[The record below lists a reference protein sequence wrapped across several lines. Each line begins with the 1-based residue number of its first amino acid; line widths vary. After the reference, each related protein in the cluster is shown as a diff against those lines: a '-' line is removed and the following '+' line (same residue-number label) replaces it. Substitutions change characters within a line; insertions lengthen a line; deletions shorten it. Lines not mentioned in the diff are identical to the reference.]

1 MEARSAT
8 TFLFTDIEGSTR
20 LWEQERERM
29 SAALASHD
37 ALVCAAVDGN
47 HGVVVK
53 MVGDGLHAAFSDPLD
68 AVNATLEI
76 QAALN
81 DANATNGVAL
91 RVRCGLHAGAAE
103 RRDSDYF
110 GGPVNRAARIMNAA
124 HGGQVLLSKVVVDRV
139 NDRLPPDASVRDL
152 GFVRLRDLASAE
164 HLYQLV
170 HPQLQQDFPALRSL
184 ETTPNNLPQQVTSF
198 VGREEDIAKVRQLL
212 LTARLLTLLG
222 PGGIGKTRLSLQS
235 AADMLDG
242 FRDGAWLVELAS
254 QTDPGLVPQIVA
266 QALGVREES
275 SVPLMAT
282 LGAHLKSRQLLLILD
297 NCEHLVA
304 ACAELADKLLR
315 AARDLHIVATS
326 REPLRITGE
335 HIYSLLPLALPDST
349 TRLDP
354 GLATLSP
361 AVELFVDRARQQQ
374 PGFELNERN
383 VAAVVEIC
391 RRLDGIPL
399 ALELA
404 AARVGALTVEE
415 IAKRLDDRFRLLT
428 GGART
433 ALQRQQTLRATI
445 DWSFELLSD
454 AERVVF
460 ARLAVFAGGWTI
472 EAAEAVAAG
481 APIPET
487 AMLDLTAGL
496 IDKSLVVC
504 ESNDSVHRSSML
516 ETIREYAA
524 EKLAETADRDAI
536 RDRHL
541 DFYLALA
548 DKANKKL
555 IRGTF
560 TEGIEEIDRERENLL
575 AAQAWCNFGE
585 TRASRGLR
593 LVFDLQGYWDQRAQ
607 YGTGLRLA
615 SVALNHV
622 AAGAPTLERGQA
634 LVAASQLAYRMGHY
648 GQARNHA
655 AEGVSILRNQGP
667 RPLFADALI
676 RLAHPLI
683 ALGDIPTAQRHLEER
698 LTLVR
703 AIGDERRIAST
714 LNTMAELHRLNN
726 KLELAAPL
734 YEEGLALAL
743 GKCDPPTLAVYQL
756 NVALVS
762 VLRGDL
768 VRAHTLL
775 REALS
780 LVEEAA
786 FKHVVGIAL
795 DVAFAL
801 AAARGEWTVGARL
814 LGASEAQQAEMRHQR
829 EAADAASV
837 VPYAASTREAL
848 GEASFSA
855 AYAAGRALSY
865 DDALAETLAWL
876 DSRDV

>member
-1 MEARSAT
+1 
-8 TFLFTDIEGSTR
+8 
-20 LWEQERERM
+20 
-29 SAALASHD
+29 
-37 ALVCAAVDGN
+37 
-47 HGVVVK
+47 
-53 MVGDGLHAAFSDPLD
+53 
-68 AVNATLEI
+68 
-76 QAALN
+76 
-81 DANATNGVAL
+81 
-91 RVRCGLHAGAAE
+91 
-103 RRDSDYF
+103 
-110 GGPVNRAARIMNAA
+110 
-124 HGGQVLLSKVVVDRV
+124 
-139 NDRLPPDASVRDL
+139 L

-354 GLATLSP
+354 GLATSSP

-391 RRLDGIPL
+391 RRLDGMPL

-415 IAKRLDDRFRLLT
+415 IAKRLDDRFRLLI

-472 EAAEAVAAG
+472 EAVEAVAAG

-504 ESNDSVHRSSML
+504 ESNDSVHRYSML

-634 LVAASQLAYRMGHY
+634 LLAASQLAYRMGHY
-648 GQARNHA
+648 GQARDHA
-655 AEGVSILRNQGP
+655 A
-667 RPLFADALI
+667 
-676 RLAHPLI
+676 
-683 ALGDIPTAQRHLEER
+683 
-698 LTLVR
+698 
-703 AIGDERRIAST
+703 
-714 LNTMAELHRLNN
+714 
-726 KLELAAPL
+726 
-734 YEEGLALAL
+734 
-743 GKCDPPTLAVYQL
+743 
-756 NVALVS
+756 
-762 VLRGDL
+762 
-768 VRAHTLL
+768 
-775 REALS
+775 
-780 LVEEAA
+780 
-786 FKHVVGIAL
+786 
-795 DVAFAL
+795 
-801 AAARGEWTVGARL
+801 
-814 LGASEAQQAEMRHQR
+814 
-829 EAADAASV
+829 
-837 VPYAASTREAL
+837 
-848 GEASFSA
+848 
-855 AYAAGRALSY
+855 
-865 DDALAETLAWL
+865 
-876 DSRDV
+876 